1 MNNPVTTEVEIKVPF
16 HDTDPM
22 GVVWHGNYFRY
33 FEVARCQLLDQIDY
47 NYIAMME
54 SGYTWPVVDT
64 RVKFVRS
71 AFFQQIIVVRVTLIE
86 YENRLKLNYEIRNS
100 DGEIITKGYTIQVAV
115 DNESGEMCYRSPAI
129 LFSKLS
135 IEAPK

>member
-1 MNNPVTTEVEIKVPF
+1 MNKPVTAVVEIKIPF

-47 NYIAMME
+47 NYRTMTE

-64 RVKFVRS
+64 RVKYLRS
-71 AFFQQIIVVRVTLIE
+71 AFFEQVVTVTATLAE

-100 DGEIITKGYTIQVAV
+100 EAEIITKGYTIQVAV
-115 DNESGEMCYRSPAI
+115 DNSSGEMCYRSPAV
-129 LFSKLS
+129 LFEKLS
-135 IEAPK
+135 LEPPE